1 MSIAKPSLVY
11 RHLTGLYVNLTNR
24 CPTACIFCIK
34 HKWKMKYRGS
44 DLNLE
49 GAEPDAETLLKLIR
63 MEWAQAPFN
72 ELVFCGYGEPTMRLD
87 VLLAVAGAVRSGGL
101 SPVPAGLRV
110 RLNTNG
116 LGNLVNG
123 KDITPALEG
132 LVDAVHV
139 SLNTADPDQ
148 WLAMMRPGPEYA
160 DKGFESVLDF
170 IRGSARAIPE
180 TVATAIR
187 DNAVDFKRFS
197 ALAKKLGAGHRL
209 RDGLA

>member
-1 MSIAKPSLVY
+1 MGIAKPSLVY

-24 CPTACIFCIK
+24 CSTACVFCIK

-44 DLNLE
+44 NLNLE
-49 GAEPDAETLLKLIR
+49 GTEPDAETLLGLIR
-63 MEWAQAPFN
+63 TEWAHAPFN

-101 SPVPAGLRV
+101 FPVPAGLRV

-116 LGNLVNG
+116 LGSLVNG
-123 KDITPALEG
+123 KDIIPALEG
-132 LVDAVHV
+132 LVDSVHV

-180 TVATAIR
+180 TVVTAIR
-187 DNAVDFKRFS
+187 DNSVDLKKFS